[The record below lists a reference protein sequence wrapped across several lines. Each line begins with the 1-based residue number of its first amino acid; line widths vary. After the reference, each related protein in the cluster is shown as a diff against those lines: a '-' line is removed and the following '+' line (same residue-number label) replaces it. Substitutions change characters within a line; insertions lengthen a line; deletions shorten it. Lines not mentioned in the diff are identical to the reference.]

1 MNTNNTN
8 MESLIQEIEQLK
20 VSMALM
26 MKSQE
31 KLELK
36 NKELEDQIKEA
47 TDRQNHR
54 WWQRS

>member
-47 TDRQNHR
+47 TDRQNQR

>member
-1 MNTNNTN
+1 

-36 NKELEDQIKEA
+36 NKELEDQIEEA
-47 TDRQNHR
+47 TDLANWR
-54 WWQRS
+54 WQRS

>member
-1 MNTNNTN
+1 
-8 MESLIQEIEQLK
+8 
-20 VSMALM
+20 MALM

-36 NKELEDQIKEA
+36 NKELEEQIKEA
-47 TDRQNHR
+47 TDRQNQH

>member
-36 NKELEDQIKEA
+36 NKELEDQIEEA
-47 TDRQNHR
+47 TDLANWR
-54 WWQRS
+54 WQRS